1 MSDQL
6 LTFHCAAIDR
16 EVVALTL
23 RDVTHGPVH
32 VRAED
37 VLGRDFDDASTGERV
52 RGKLHRC
59 AVEVV
64 IADIEIRAAVAAVAG
79 ARRTRPVRWHA
90 VAVTIRGR
98 LT

>member
-6 LTFHCAAIDR
+6 LTFHCAAADR
-16 EVVALTL
+16 EVVAQTL
-23 RDVTHGPVH
+23 RDITHKPVH

-52 RGKLHRC
+52 RGKLHFC

-64 IADIEIRAAVAAVAG
+64 IAETEIQAAVAAIAG

-90 VAVTIRGR
+90 VAVSICGR
-98 LT
+98 LL